1 MYIYY
6 KNLKLNLFCIILL
19 LFIFFIFLQKVSFLK
34 NIYYIS
40 FKSHNIR
47 FIKSYENKFYS
58 GYCTKESHGYVS
70 NIAHKYKNK
79 YFQTDV
85 PKIVNYDK
93 IRRLPYWIFLQNEF
107 KPNDKYLIIL
117 NLKMNENDFKYFDYK
132 IIDNYENRCFF
143 LVKND

>member
-1 MYIYY
+1 MYFYY

-19 LFIFFIFLQKVSFLK
+19 LFIFFIFLQKASFFK

-40 FKSHNIR
+40 FKSHHIR

-58 GYCTKESHGYVS
+58 GYCRKESHGYVA
-70 NIAHKYKNK
+70 NIAYKYKNK

-85 PKIVNYDK
+85 PKIVNYDE
-93 IRRLPYWIFLQNEF
+93 IRRLPYWIFLKNEF

-117 NLKMNENDFKYFDYK
+117 NLKMYENDFKYFDYK